1 VLTNGGAAKR
11 GNFFY
16 SWGTIKLMLFLD
28 FFRWWYGIGW
38 QKAVKGGVGLVKKVG
53 LSFSIPVLLKTLF
66 SPWKR
71 IISTP
76 GRALEDKFS
85 AALDNLVS
93 RTVGFFVRIFS
104 LISALVL
111 MAGASI
117 VGLVIA
123 LSWPLIPFLI
133 VFSAIKAII

>member
-1 VLTNGGAAKR
+1 
-11 GNFFY
+11 
-16 SWGTIKLMLFLD
+16 
-28 FFRWWYGIGW
+28 
-38 QKAVKGGVGLVKKVG
+38 
-53 LSFSIPVLLKTLF
+53 
-66 SPWKR
+66 
-71 IISTP
+71 
-76 GRALEDKFS
+76 
-85 AALDNLVS
+85 
-93 RTVGFFVRIFS
+93 VRIFS